1 MEEQTV
7 QPIPVHIITVG
18 ADARELART
27 EILVRAIQPLSSRIC
42 ETLDE
47 LNGVGYAQDAYTILR
62 LSGRANS
69 QVLTWL
75 GSKGRVATEVAI
87 LGFADAVLIEPGQPA
102 RAIVV
107 LPQAF
112 VSAIASQKPS
122 YDLSGAAFI
131 IGANEETKV
140 IAASLSRLG
149 FKRLMIVDTDDRK
162 TEQVCQYL
170 RRRLFG
176 IEIDAILRRTLTE
189 VPNEAAIAI
198 SLVDTNDTG
207 MLEDISYLN
216 FLRKGGV
223 WIDWIGSTVELK
235 MNGEIKDAGAYI
247 FDPTIIRAWREAH
260 LLNSV
265 PELLATA
272 GQKPEYIASRLT
284 ESWKKSESDPADPS

>member
-7 QPIPVHIITVG
+7 QPVPVHIITIG

-27 EILVRAIQPLSSRIC
+27 EILVREIQPLSSRIC
-42 ETLDE
+42 ATLDE
-47 LNGVGYAQDAYTILR
+47 LNGVEYAKDAYTILR

-69 QVLTWL
+69 HALTWL

-87 LGFADAVLIEPGQPA
+87 LGHADAILIEPGQPA
-102 RAIVV
+102 RAFGV

-112 VSAIASQKPS
+112 VSAIAGRKLS

-131 IGANEETKV
+131 LGAVEETKV

-149 FKRLMIVDTDDRK
+149 FKRLMIVDTEDRK
-162 TEQVCQYL
+162 TEQLCQYL

-176 IEIDAILRRTLTE
+176 IEIEAVARRTLTQ
-189 VPNEAAIAI
+189 VPSEAAIAI

-223 WIDWIGSTVELK
+223 WIDWIGSTVELS
-235 MNGEIKDAGAYI
+235 MTQEIKDAGAFI
-247 FDPTIIRAWREAH
+247 FDPSGIRAWREAH

-265 PELLATA
+265 PELLAKT
-272 GQKPEYIASRLT
+272 GQKPEYIASRLN
-284 ESWKKSESDPADPS
+284 EAWKKSESDSADPS

>member
-7 QPIPVHIITVG
+7 QPISVHIITVG
-18 ADARELART
+18 ADARELSRT
-27 EILVRAIQPLSSRIC
+27 EILVREIQPLSSRIC
-42 ETLDE
+42 ATLDE
-47 LNGVGYAQDAYTILR
+47 LNVVEFAQDAYTILR
-62 LSGRANS
+62 LFGRANC

-75 GSKGRVATEVAI
+75 GSKGRVATEVAV

-102 RAIVV
+102 RAIGV

-112 VSAIASQKPS
+112 ISAIAAQKPS

-149 FKRLMIVDTDDRK
+149 FKRLMIVDTEDRK

-176 IEIDAILRRTLTE
+176 IEIEAVLRRTLTQ

-198 SLVDTNDTG
+198 SLVDTHDTG
-207 MLEDISYLN
+207 MLEDLSYLN

-235 MNGEIKDAGAYI
+235 MTGEIKDAGAYI
-247 FDPTIIRAWREAH
+247 FDPTSIRAWREAH

-265 PELLATA
+265 PKLLATA
-272 GQKPEYIASRLT
+272 GQKPEYIASRLSA
-284 ESWKKSESDPADPS
+284 SWKNSESEPSDPS